1 MSGSSGRYQSR
12 LFNLINQQTR
22 WFADECART
31 LRQVKVATTWSAQIF
46 LYPFYAL
53 FEAARQASKN
63 LLPGE
68 SPSSPPQQ
76 ESRVQP
82 QPPVAADTPLL
93 RVLEAAR
100 SLSLPEDF
108 VKQFPAADSPSETE
122 AALALAQ
129 QPRVG
134 GANSAAIR
142 GFATLL
148 ATQTLVLVA
157 GQNQI
162 VNILTP
168 QQQLFLEQQIS
179 REVDDYW
186 RIRQQ
191 ATPPSA
197 PADREDNISPVRLF
211 ANVKAWIQTNPIAA
225 ALSRFG
231 QSSLV
236 WQQRLPEAQQ
246 TAAQENSQSPNP
258 PIQAPLPNAQL
269 PKSYM
274 EGEIIHPLPRL
285 VKKWEPP
292 IKIQNPIPAGALA
305 ILERTVTVMAAL
317 SLPAVS
323 AITTAVAEGSAELLQ
338 RAQKP
343 FIALVTDSPAHLKP
357 PEPGETAEANSMQA
371 LIRSAINYFF
381 GERGE
386 QLSGGAADAPASQLS
401 AASDAEADIWL
412 TDSDIFG
419 QQTPAGAASAAPVS
433 NPEGVPAGR
442 DAGNP
447 VGRYWQSVQ
456 KFLPDSAKDAGEG
469 VPSAPALPNRAPQ
482 PTAVSH
488 TPDWIE
494 AEVTWKEYIKHPLE
508 VLLEWLDRA
517 MLWLE
522 QTAVKIWQW
531 VRLLIGVRG

>member
-22 WFADECART
+22 RFADECARA
-31 LRQVKVATTWSAQIF
+31 LRHVKVATTWSAQIF

-53 FEAARQASKN
+53 FEAARLASKN

-68 SPSSPPQQ
+68 SPSPQPQ
-76 ESRVQP
+76 SESRVQSP
-82 QPPVAADTPLL
+82 QQLAADTPLM

-100 SLSLPEDF
+100 SLSLPESF
-108 VKQFPAADSPSETE
+108 VKEFPSEDSPSPTE
-122 AALALAQ
+122 AAPALAQ
-129 QPRVG
+129 PPKHE
-134 GANSAAIR
+134 GASSAAIR

-162 VNILTP
+162 ANILTP

-186 RIRQQ
+186 QIRRQ
-191 ATPPSA
+191 AAPPSA
-197 PADREDNISPVRLF
+197 PPAREANLLAPARLF
-211 ANVKAWIQTNPIAA
+211 ANVMAWMQTNPIAA

-236 WQQRLPEAQQ
+236 WQPGQPEAQQ
-246 TAAQENSQSPNP
+246 TGAQENSQSPNP
-258 PIQAPLPNAQL
+258 PIPAPLPSAQS

-274 EGEIIHPLPRL
+274 GGEIVHPLPRL
-285 VKKWEPP
+285 AKKWEPP
-292 IKIQNPIPAGALA
+292 IKIQNLIPAGALA
-305 ILERTVTVMAAL
+305 IVERTVTVMAAF

-323 AITTAVAEGSAELLQ
+323 AITTAVAEGSSELLQ

-343 FIALVTDSPAHLKP
+343 FIALVTDSPAHSKP
-357 PEPGETAEANSMQA
+357 PELGETASGNSMQA
-371 LIRSAINYFF
+371 LIRSAMNYFF

-386 QLSGGAADAPASQLS
+386 QLSGLPADAPASQLS
-401 AASDAEADIWL
+401 QASDAEADLWL
-412 TDSDIFG
+412 TGSDIFG
-419 QQTPAGAASAAPVS
+419 QQAPAGAVPHS
-433 NPEGVPAGR
+433 PEGVPAGR
-442 DAGNP
+442 ASGHP

-456 KFLPDSAKDAGEG
+456 KFLPSTAKDAGEP
-469 VPSAPALPNRAPQ
+469 VRSAPAETEKLPARQ
-482 PTAVSH
+482 PTGVKH

-508 VLLEWLDRA
+508 VFLEWLDRA

-522 QTAVKIWQW
+522 ETAVKIWQW
-531 VRLLIGVRG
+531 VRLLLGVRG

>member
-22 WFADECART
+22 RFADECSRA
-31 LRQVKVATTWSAQIF
+31 LRHVKVATTWSAQIF

-76 ESRVQP
+76 EYRVEP
-82 QPPVAADTPLL
+82 QPPVTADTPLL

-100 SLSLPEDF
+100 TLSLPEDF
-108 VKQFPAADSPSETE
+108 VKQFPTEDSPSATE
-122 AALALAQ
+122 AAPALVQ
-129 QPRVG
+129 QPRLG

-168 QQQLFLEQQIS
+168 QQQLFLELQIS

-186 RIRQQ
+186 HTSRQ
-191 ATPPSA
+191 ATQANA
-197 PADREDNISPVRLF
+197 PAAREGNVLSPVRLF
-211 ANVKAWIQTNPIAA
+211 ANVMAWIQTNPIAV

-236 WQQRLPEAQQ
+236 NKPSKPASEPLVETRFIASS
-246 TAAQENSQSPNP
+246 AQEIPNT
-258 PIQAPLPNAQL
+258 QL

-292 IKIQNPIPAGALA
+292 IKILDLIPAGALVVV
-305 ILERTVTVMAAL
+305 ERTVTVMAAL
-317 SLPAVS
+317 SLPGVS
-323 AITTAVAEGSAELLQ
+323 AITTAVASGSSELLQ

-343 FIALVTDSPAHLKP
+343 FIALVSDSPAHLKP
-357 PEPGETAEANSMQA
+357 PELGQTAEANSMQA

-386 QLSGGAADAPASQLS
+386 QLSGRAADAPASQLS
-401 AASDAEADIWL
+401 SGGDAEADIWL
-412 TDSDIFG
+412 TEGDIFG
-419 QQTPAGAASAAPVS
+419 QQAPAPAVKGAPVS

-442 DAGNP
+442 DARNP

-456 KFLPDSAKDAGEG
+456 KFLPDSAKDAGQG
-469 VPSAPALPNRAPQ
+469 VPSAPGLTEKLPPRQ
-482 PTAVSH
+482 QTAVEH

-494 AEVTWKEYIKHPLE
+494 AEVSWREYIKHPLE
-508 VLLEWLDRA
+508 VLLEWLDLA

-531 VRLLIGVRG
+531 VRQLKF